1 VSDHDP
7 AAELKQLAHDVRNAL
22 NGVAVNLEV
31 ARSRA
36 QRGAEVAQVAPFLE
50 TAVQQLE
57 SATRLHK
64 HYTDI
69 VAALAA
75 TTTPAAGAPVAAVR
89 HDVAPARPAP
99 AHPAPDDTHSHL

>member
-1 VSDHDP
+1 VSDRDP

-36 QRGAEVAQVAPFLE
+36 QRGTDVTQVTPFLE

-57 SATRLHK
+57 SAARLHK
-64 HYTDI
+64 RYTDI
-69 VAALAA
+69 VAARAAA
-75 TTTPAAGAPVAAVR
+75 TAPAAGAPVTAAR
-89 HDVAPARPAP
+89 HDAAPAR
-99 AHPAPDDTHSHL
+99 PAPDDTHSHL